1 MPSGAG
7 LDFESASSDGLPGI
21 AHPTASPQGESTSE
35 SRVALITGGGS
46 GIGAAVARQLLDA
59 GHRVAVTGRGEERL
73 RGFAEELGRP
83 GELLTFAGDT
93 AVYDDVRSAVDA
105 TVKAFGRLDTVV
117 ANAGFATH
125 DTVAEGDPAG
135 WTDMVLTN
143 VLGPALLIRA
153 SIDALKETR
162 GRIVLV
168 GSVAGFVHRPGNVY
182 GATMGAPPA
191 RAQPRVGEGG
201 DRTGREHAPSGD
213 RVRCGGDVGRARAG
227 GDAVLGLLREPS
239 PGAPADRGADRRLG
253 CLGVAATGGGRRQHG
268 GRAAGGAAGVREG

>member
-1 MPSGAG
+1 M
-7 LDFESASSDGLPGI
+7 SD
-21 AHPTASPQGESTSE
+21 

-46 GIGAAVARQLLDA
+46 GIGAAVARRLLDA
-59 GHRVAVTGRGEERL
+59 GQRVAVTGRGEERL

-83 GELLTFAGDT
+83 DGLLTLVGDT
-93 AVYDDVRSAVDA
+93 AVYDDVRAAVDA

-168 GSVAGFVHRPGNVY
+168 GFVHGPGNIY
-182 GATMGAPPA
+182 GATKWA
-191 RAQPRVGEGG
+191 V
-201 DRTGREHAPSGD
+201 TGLAEN
-213 RVRCGGDVGRARAG
+213 
-227 GDAVLGLLREPS
+227 
-239 PGAPADRGADRRLG
+239 
-253 CLGVAATGGGRRQHG
+253 TRRQVTEWG
-268 GRAAGGAAGVREG
+268 VGVTLVAPGRTETPFWDSYGSLPPGHLLTADQIADSVVWAVGQPEGVDVNTVVVRPVGQPV